1 MSESKFSVDQQRRL
15 LIKALGATTL
25 ASTLMP
31 TSLFAAGRGPTA
43 VIVGAGIAGL
53 SAAWELRKA
62 GFQVS
67 IFEKEN
73 FTGGRM
79 VELKTGP
86 LHGATHAEGV
96 FNANR
101 EMFAL
106 GAELGIESQVRGE
119 AYNQVWSPESG
130 LGLDNGHGIYDPG
143 GMSDFN
149 IEMTRK
155 IPGLSPE
162 TSNKLLLLQADMD
175 EINATVDP
183 CLLETGTAYDN
194 ESVGDY
200 YERVLG
206 KASGEEIVNYKIDT
220 ACAGWGWDPY
230 STSKI
235 ALLSWLSSKEQFVY
249 PRGGIATLP
258 EKLSSVL
265 PVQTGTTVRYITPP
279 DSNGRRTI
287 HYLAANLERRSVT
300 PDVVVCAVEGKYLA
314 SMVQGLTPKQE
325 ALSNNCFF
333 TKQPVVYWILDEKH
347 GPEELIMGAYT
358 SGHPDPMKARTYHW
372 VAMPGVPELNQPP
385 YVRYSLSRK
394 HTPEWQN
401 SDMAIEDYCW
411 PMIKQLYPQLK
422 KTHVV
427 DIVDHSSDSLIHMP
441 VGYINQMAEVLREQR
456 KGKKSL
462 YLAGEYVSGAHTGA
476 ACASGRSVAREII
489 GHWI

>member
-1 MSESKFSVDQQRRL
+1 MSERKFIVDQQRRK
-15 LIKALGATTL
+15 LIKGLGAATL

-53 SAAWELRKA
+53 SAAWEMRKA

-96 FNANR
+96 FNANK

-119 AYNQVWSPESG
+119 AYNQVWNPESG

-143 GMSDFN
+143 GMSDFG
-149 IEMTRK
+149 IERTRK
-155 IPGLSPE
+155 IPGLSSE
-162 TSNKLLLLQADMD
+162 TSNKLSLLQADMD

-183 CLLETGTAYDN
+183 CLLETGAAYDT

-206 KASGEEIVNYKIDT
+206 KTSGKEIVNYKIDT

-230 STSKI
+230 STSKVV
-235 ALLSWLSSKEQFVY
+235 LLSWLSSKEQFVY
-249 PRGGIATLP
+249 PRGGIAALP
-258 EKLSSVL
+258 SKLSSVL
-265 PVQTGTTVRYITPP
+265 PVQNGTTVRYITPENT
-279 DSNGRRTI
+279 DGRRTI
-287 HYLAANLERRSVT
+287 HYLTANMERRSVT

-314 SMVQGLTPKQE
+314 SMVQGLTPKQDRK
-325 ALSNNCFF
+325 S
-333 TKQPVVYWILDEKH
+333 VV
-347 GPEELIMGAYT
+347 
-358 SGHPDPMKARTYHW
+358 
-372 VAMPGVPELNQPP
+372 
-385 YVRYSLSRK
+385 
-394 HTPEWQN
+394 
-401 SDMAIEDYCW
+401 
-411 PMIKQLYPQLK
+411 
-422 KTHVV
+422 
-427 DIVDHSSDSLIHMP
+427 
-441 VGYINQMAEVLREQR
+441 
-456 KGKKSL
+456 
-462 YLAGEYVSGAHTGA
+462 
-476 ACASGRSVAREII
+476 
-489 GHWI
+489 